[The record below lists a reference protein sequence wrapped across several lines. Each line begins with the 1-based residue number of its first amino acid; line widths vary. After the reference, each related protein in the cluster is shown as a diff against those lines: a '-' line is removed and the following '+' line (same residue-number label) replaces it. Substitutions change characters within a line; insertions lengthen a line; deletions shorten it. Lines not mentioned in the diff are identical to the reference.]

1 MSHKKEYFQ
10 DPNLKKEA
18 WKWRLVSSNGEKIAE
33 ADEGFSSRQAAQKNL
48 DLIKRELSGDDH
60 KHADLEEHVRHL
72 IVGCL
77 MLKMQTTIHYV
88 KDLASDYIIEMKARG
103 TLSCES
109 GLAHANAEIA
119 KMEAI
124 RNRRLPLQHD
134 ADALAQ
140 REKDIEE
147 RKAAEE
153 AAKQVANN
161 KE

>member
-10 DPNLKKEA
+10 DPKLEKED
-18 WKWRLVSSNGEKIAE
+18 WKWRLISSNGEKIAE
-33 ADEGFSSRQAAQKNL
+33 ADEGFSSRQAAKKNL
-48 DLIKRELSGDDH
+48 DLIERELSGDDH
-60 KHADLEEHVRHL
+60 KHADLEEHVRCL

-77 MLKMQTTIHYV
+77 VIKMQTTIHYI
-88 KDLASDYIIEMKARG
+88 KDLASDYIILMKAKG

-109 GLAHANAEIA
+109 GLAMALAEIA
-119 KMEAI
+119 KMEAE

-140 REKDIEE
+140 REKDIAE

-153 AAKQVANN
+153 AAKKPAND
-161 KE
+161 K